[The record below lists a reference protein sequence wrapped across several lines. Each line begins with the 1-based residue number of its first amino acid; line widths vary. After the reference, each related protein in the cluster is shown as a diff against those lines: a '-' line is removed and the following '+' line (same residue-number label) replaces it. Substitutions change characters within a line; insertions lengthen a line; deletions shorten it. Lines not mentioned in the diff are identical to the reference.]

1 MVRWKNGPRI
11 QSDGSITAE
20 TVIDADD
27 PWFDG
32 HFPGAPVLP
41 AVAQLAMVRE
51 LIRSAVDPDAEV
63 AGIRR
68 VKFKEMIQPGQE
80 LSLSAAR
87 KKGSDSVFAFKL
99 ICAGRLACS
108 GTVMLRRG
116 DSDTKEGL
124 RRKPKPADPDRTG
137 GL

>member
-1 MVRWKNGPRI
+1 MVRWKNGPRFK
-11 QSDGSITAE
+11 SDGSITAE
-20 TVIDADD
+20 TVIDAAD

-41 AVAQLAMVRE
+41 AVAQLSMVRE

-63 AGIRR
+63 AKFRR

-87 KKGSDSVFAFKL
+87 KKGSDCVFAFKL

-108 GTVMLRRG
+108 GTVILRCG
-116 DSDTKEGL
+116 GSGPKQGL
-124 RRKPKPADPDRTG
+124 RRQPKPADPGRTG
-137 GL
+137 GI